1 MEKVQKNSYTKQLL
15 IITILLW
22 FSLYVHVPF
31 QTPYLSG
38 IAVPAGFIGI
48 VIGIYGLMQVVGRIP
63 IGIFADL
70 YGNQKPF
77 IVGGMFC
84 TFLASLI
91 RVIFPT
97 GGGYLAANFFS
108 GLAACSWICFIVM
121 YTNQFSKEELSK
133 STGTIISIH
142 NVGIFL
148 GFAAGMILR
157 DIAGM
162 NVLCLAGTIVSFVG
176 LILSFFLPAET
187 NHSSKQPAKADFIK
201 LLRNP
206 NVIFWGLV
214 ALVQQGI
221 VSSTA
226 NSFTTQV
233 AKNIGANAFQIGI
246 GALIYIL
253 SAVISSNF
261 NSRRL
266 KPSVTVP
273 ILFIGLACYCFLAPN
288 MSSVIFLYPLQIL
301 AGLSQGWLYSCT
313 TAEAMKEVPD
323 SVHSTAMGY
332 YASIYAVGM
341 TLFPMFTGEIAE
353 KSGIPAAFYVLMVI
367 SVLSAVLVKIRF
379 FKKENPQ
386 TAASSKAENI

>member
-1 MEKVQKNSYTKQLL
+1 MENAQKDAYAKQLL

-38 IAVPAGFIGI
+38 IAVPAGFIGL
-48 VIGIYGLMQVVGRIP
+48 VIGTYGLMQVAGRIP

-121 YTNQFSKEELSK
+121 YTNLFSKEELSK
-133 STGTIISIH
+133 STGMIISIH

-162 NVLCLAGTIVSFVG
+162 NVLCMAGTIVSFVG

-187 NHSSKQPAKADFIK
+187 NHSSKQPTKADF
-201 LLRNP
+201 LQLFRNP

-233 AKNIGANAFQIGI
+233 AKDVGANAIQIGI

-266 KPSVTVP
+266 KPGVIVP
-273 ILFIGLACYCFLAPN
+273 ILFMGLAIYCFLAPN
-288 MSSVIFLYPLQIL
+288 MSSVVYLYPLQIL

-323 SVHSTAMGY
+323 AVHSTAMGY

-353 KSGIPAAFYVLMVI
+353 QSGIPSAFYVLMAI
-367 SVLSAVLVKIRF
+367 SVLSAVLVCLRF
-379 FKKENPQ
+379 RR
-386 TAASSKAENI
+386 KAKLQPVAQKFEL